1 MKQKLAFICI
11 VSVSFLTGCYK
22 EREPVSGN
30 TPAPS
35 VTIGDVKSDASK
47 ALNTASE
54 YSSEQKKK
62 MIQKWQ
68 EQLSTMDSQMEEIK
82 KKGDQ
87 LTADAKDNWNK
98 KMTSLESKRQAA
110 KDKITEME
118 NSTAEAWGDIEK
130 GAVAAWDDL
139 KNAFQDASKDFER
152 KN

>member
-62 MIQKWQ
+62 MSLAKLGVPKTQ
-68 EQLSTMDSQMEEIK
+68 EHKQAMK
-82 KKGDQ
+82 
-87 LTADAKDNWNK
+87 TAWARRRKLI
-98 KMTSLESKRQAA
+98 SHAHY
-110 KDKITEME
+110 
-118 NSTAEAWGDIEK
+118 
-130 GAVAAWDDL
+130 DDT
-139 KNAFQDASKDFER
+139 KTNTQGTT
-152 KN
+152 

>member
-1 MKQKLAFICI
+1 
-11 VSVSFLTGCYK
+11 
-22 EREPVSGN
+22 
-30 TPAPS
+30 
-35 VTIGDVKSDASK
+35 
-47 ALNTASE
+47 
-54 YSSEQKKK
+54 
-62 MIQKWQ
+62 
-68 EQLSTMDSQMEEIK
+68 MEEIK

>member
-1 MKQKLAFICI
+1 MKRKLAFICI
-11 VSVSFLTGCYK
+11 VSASLLTGCYK
-22 EREPVSGN
+22 EREPVSRG

-35 VTIGDVKSDASK
+35 VTIDDVKSDASK

-68 EQLSTMDSQMEEIK
+68 EQRSAMDLQMEELK
-82 KKGDQ
+82 KKGEQ
-87 LTADAKDNWNK
+87 LTADAKDDWNK
-98 KMTSLESKRQAA
+98 KMTVLESKRQAA
-110 KDKITEME
+110 KEKIIEME

-130 GAVAAWDDL
+130 GAVAAWDDF